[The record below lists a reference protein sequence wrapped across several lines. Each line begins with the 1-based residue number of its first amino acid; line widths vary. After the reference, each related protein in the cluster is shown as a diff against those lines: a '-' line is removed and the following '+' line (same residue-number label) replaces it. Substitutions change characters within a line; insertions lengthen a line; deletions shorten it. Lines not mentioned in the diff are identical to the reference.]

1 MTHPS
6 AFAFVSAVARLKASL
21 GLQPSDRYFRR
32 RAAPV
37 EERTEVEI
45 SEMRSDQLKAALRSR
60 GLSVNGRVAILKERL
75 RAANNGSNILV
86 FNL

>member
-1 MTHPS
+1 M
-6 AFAFVSAVARLKASL
+6 
-21 GLQPSDRYFRR
+21 
-32 RAAPV
+32 